1 MVAKQRHLLKIGK
14 MSFIVFLS
22 KNIRN
27 QKINILIN
35 QKGSIPFTN
44 K

>member
-14 MSFIVFLS
+14 MSFIVFY
-22 KNIRN
+22 
-27 QKINILIN
+27 QKILEIKKNQYIN
-35 QKGSIPFTN
+35 QLKRVYTIY